1 MAGILDGFF
10 PWGSLQAVAKGGSF
24 GVGHSAAKR
33 GMHSL
38 GWTETHP
45 RSSEVLAGGIG
56 GLIQGIILNPV
67 LLLKTRVVTDPA
79 FRASGGIWETT
90 RMSTNVGIQVVKR
103 EGVVALTKGGV
114 MFTTKRFFDWTTRFL
129 FVDMFE
135 DLMKGSDHTVKLS
148 KPWQYSAALLGGS
161 LSALATVPMDVM
173 VAVQQS
179 AGSAGKKTSAMGV
192 LKEKY
197 AEGGIKAISAFGTQ
211 GLVARIAHVGLTTL
225 LMKTATAEL
234 YVVYTDYMYDD

>member
-1 MAGILDGFF
+1 M
-10 PWGSLQAVAKGGSF
+10 
-24 GVGHSAAKR
+24 GHSAAKR
-33 GMHSL
+33 SLHHL

-56 GLIQGIILNPV
+56 GFIQGIVLNPV
-67 LLLKTRVVTDPA
+67 LLLKTRVITDPA
-79 FRASGGIWETT
+79 YRASGGVWETAK
-90 RMSTNVGIQVVKR
+90 MSTDVGFQVIQR
-103 EGVVALTKGGV
+103 EGVMALTKGGV

-135 DLMKGSDHTVKLS
+135 NLLKGGDQSVKLS
-148 KPWQYSAALLGGS
+148 KPTQYTAALLGGG

-179 AGSAGKKTSAMGV
+179 AGAAGKKVSTMEV
-192 LKEKY
+192 LKQKY
-197 AEGGIKAISAFGTQ
+197 AEGGMVGISQFGTK

-225 LMKTATAEL
+225 LMKSFAAEL
-234 YVVYTDYMYDD
+234 YVVYSKTVYGDD